1 MASRISASTFAAP
14 CQNAMTKVT
23 PAGAIQSPL
32 LVQVLEAQ
40 PRQPQT
46 PATPQEFVAQGGLS
60 SFEIAPDLLYLD
72 FNRPLQAPEEFRRMA
87 YDPQRIISHS
97 SGVSGAS
104 SMHHPWELS
113 RMTYHY

>member
-1 MASRISASTFAAP
+1 MRFCINLCGASPICTDKSR
-14 CQNAMTKVT
+14 
-23 PAGAIQSPL
+23 PAKSHQIPFV
-32 LVQVLEAQ
+32 VQVLEAQ
-40 PRQPQT
+40 PRQLHT

-60 SFEIAPDLLYLD
+60 SFEVAQDLLYLD

-97 SGVSGAS
+97 SGVSGAC

-113 RMTYHY
+113 S

>member
-1 MASRISASTFAAP
+1 M
-14 CQNAMTKVT
+14 
-23 PAGAIQSPL
+23 
-32 LVQVLEAQ
+32 VQVLDAQ
-40 PRQPQT
+40 PRQPHT

-60 SFEIAPDLLYLD
+60 SFEVAQDLLYLD

-97 SGVSGAS
+97 SGVSGAC

-113 RMTYHY
+113 RMT